1 MGLQNFGDNENWL
14 GSFLV
19 GGQPDDLDFEVSEDM
34 EGLDE
39 GGRHLGDD
47 EDDEEACEFDEIWTT
62 TIVRWTL
69 HVYESA

>member
-1 MGLQNFGDNENWL
+1 MVGF
-14 GSFLV
+14 FLV

-47 EDDEEACEFDEIWTT
+47 EDDEEEEKENYPCT
-62 TIVRWTL
+62 
-69 HVYESA
+69 